1 MGRFRSGPSVAGFVV
16 CVLVWSAGAC
26 TGRDAGGTQ
35 FPDYPP
41 PSLDQA
47 VAGADALPL
56 PTATPVALGER
67 EVVKKLL
74 LDIATRQGVNPALV
88 YRLAVAFQQGRGPE

>member
-1 MGRFRSGPSVAGFVV
+1 MGRFRTGPIVAGFVV

-26 TGRDAGGTQ
+26 TSRDAGGTQ

-47 VAGADALPL
+47 VAGADTLPL